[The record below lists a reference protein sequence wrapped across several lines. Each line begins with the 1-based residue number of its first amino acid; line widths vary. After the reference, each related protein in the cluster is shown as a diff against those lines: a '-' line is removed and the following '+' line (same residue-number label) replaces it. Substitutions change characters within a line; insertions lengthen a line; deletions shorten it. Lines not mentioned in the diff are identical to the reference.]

1 MLPPNGGSEHP
12 RTQAVPGWWR
22 GYQRDVVK
30 LISRYPDGMTGIALL
45 LLRFSC
51 AAAAF
56 PALVSWWSR
65 PDGDAPAAIASA
77 GGLAVALMIGL
88 GTRAVGL
95 LLAVALAAGLFAA
108 KGDRALLLL
117 AAVGGAGALALQGPG
132 AYSVD
137 AHRYGRRVIRLAPR
151 TPDRG
156 GGA

>member
-56 PALVSWWSR
+56 PCRVASATLKIV
-65 PDGDAPAAIASA
+65 PVLGHPAA
-77 GGLAVALMIGL
+77 VP
-88 GTRAVGL
+88 
-95 LLAVALAAGLFAA
+95 F
-108 KGDRALLLL
+108 
-117 AAVGGAGALALQGPG
+117 
-132 AYSVD
+132 D
-137 AHRYGRRVIRLAPR
+137 ACADAI
-151 TPDRG
+151 D
-156 GGA
+156 